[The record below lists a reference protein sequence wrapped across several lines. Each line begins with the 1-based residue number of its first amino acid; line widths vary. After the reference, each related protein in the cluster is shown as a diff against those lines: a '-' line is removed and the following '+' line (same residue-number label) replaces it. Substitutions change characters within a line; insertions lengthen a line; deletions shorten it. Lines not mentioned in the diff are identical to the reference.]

1 LAGCCGEE
9 GINEITERLRHLKGT
24 PREAGLSLGLAMGER
39 LDVNIHRYID
49 ACLRSSSAD
58 IRQLEKGALPWF
70 ENLPVRYREEMEGIS
85 ESSGIP
91 LQRLAEWYYVSELT
105 DIGCTGVI
113 VSTGNQVWVARN
125 NDMWAPELWSYAC
138 ICEITGRIPTIT
150 FGMEGDIFTGTGINK
165 ERLWLHYNYLPVID
179 EPSGGRPHYPAWV
192 WLTEA
197 LETCRNLSEVEI
209 LLTDVD
215 RNAGMKL
222 FGVDGKTNE
231 YAVYDCSCS
240 GHLLCNKSANWT
252 AGTNHYYVN
261 DFRSG
266 DDDEYSRSV
275 ARLNRVNDL
284 MRDIDTA
291 NPSNIYRELRKV
303 LADYMVEARG
313 DEYYTVYSN
322 IACPV
327 GGEILY
333 TFGGYPAASS
343 GNWQK
348 LPWPWQ

>member
-1 LAGCCGEE
+1 M
-9 GINEITERLRHLKGT
+9 NEITGRICHLKGT
-24 PREAGLSLGLAMGER
+24 PREAGLSLGLAIGVR
-39 LDVNIHRYID
+39 LDVNISRYID
-49 ACLRSSSAD
+49 ACLRSSSVD
-58 IRQLEKGALPWF
+58 MILLEKGSLPWF
-70 ENLPVRYREEMEGIS
+70 ENLPVRYREEIEGIS
-85 ESSGIP
+85 EGSGIA

-125 NDMWAPELWSYAC
+125 NDMRAPELWGYAC
-138 ICEITGRIPTIT
+138 IREITGRIPTIT

-179 EPSGGRPHYPAWV
+179 EPSGVKPHYSAWV

-197 LETCRNLSEVEI
+197 LETCCNLSEVEI
-209 LLTDVD
+209 LLTNVD
-215 RNAGMKL
+215 RNGGMKL

-240 GHLLCNKSANWT
+240 EYLLRNESGNWI

-266 DDDEYSRSV
+266 GDDEYSRSV
-275 ARLNRVNDL
+275 ARLNRVNGLMQDIGTTDL
-284 MRDIDTA
+284 
-291 NPSNIYRELRKV
+291 SNIYMELGKV
-303 LADYMVEARG
+303 LADDTVEARG
-313 DEYYTVYSN
+313 DKYFTVYSN
-322 IACPV
+322 IVCSAL
-327 GGEILY
+327 GNIWY
-333 TFGGYPAASS
+333 TFGGYPAASN
-343 GNWQK
+343 GNWQL